1 MTIEG
6 IEGARARQ
14 PFVRQEGETSRAFAA
29 FGIYYSM
36 APRKR
41 SLKAAAEIFYQR
53 NGSPN
58 LSQLKKWSRT
68 YRWVSRAE
76 AYDDFLDEKRREK
89 TLEMILAAVKAPD
102 VY

>member
-1 MTIEG
+1 MSIEDFRRPHG
-6 IEGARARQ
+6 RQ
-14 PFVRQEGETSRAFAA
+14 PFERLEGETSRAFAA

-36 APRKR
+36 APRER

-58 LSQLKKWSRT
+58 LSQLKKWSS
-68 YRWVSRAE
+68 RWAWVLRSA
-76 AYDDFLDEKRREK
+76 AWDDWLDERRREK
-89 TLEMILAAVKAPD
+89 HLKMILASMKAPN